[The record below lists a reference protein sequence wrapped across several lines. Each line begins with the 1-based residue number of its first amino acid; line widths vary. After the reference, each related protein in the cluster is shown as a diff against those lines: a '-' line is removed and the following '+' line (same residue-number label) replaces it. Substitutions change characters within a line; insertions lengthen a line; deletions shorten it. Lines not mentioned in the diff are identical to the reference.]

1 MAGDYNARTSFW
13 WRKDFGGP
21 WTSTTSEGSRIE
33 ALTCSYGLS
42 QLISSPTHIIQNLSS
57 CIDLIFANRSNLE
70 RDSGVQPS
78 LHANCHHQITY
89 SKLNLKIEYPPTYE

>member
-21 WTSTTSEGSRIE
+21 WTSITSEGSRIE

-57 CIDLIFANRSNLE
+57 CIDLIFANRSNLV